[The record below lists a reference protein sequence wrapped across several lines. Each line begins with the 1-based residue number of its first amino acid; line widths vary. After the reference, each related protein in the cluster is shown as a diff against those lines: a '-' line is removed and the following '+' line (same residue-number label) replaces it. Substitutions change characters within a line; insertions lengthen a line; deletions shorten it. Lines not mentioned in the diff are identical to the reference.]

1 MSALELIEAVAKKT
15 GEPQKWKLIPDSGH
29 ELPMRSAT
37 YPVSAAFLMNRSSHR
52 RHASR
57 SACECSLF
65 AIAVTAIESIQLSRL
80 R

>member
-1 MSALELIEAVAKKT
+1 
-15 GEPQKWKLIPDSGH
+15 
-29 ELPMRSAT
+29 LPMRSAT

-65 AIAVTAIESIQLSRL
+65 AIAVTVIECIQLSRL
-80 R
+80 H